1 MGALYMGN
9 KVGREGGVEWRAG
22 CILAHLIAVLNPSS
36 LPPSLPSLPPPLKV
50 VFKGDSKVA
59 VVMEQCIR
67 LLHTCGLPREDLDFI
82 CGEGG
87 MMEALLLKAG
97 PRMTQFT

>member
-1 MGALYMGN
+1 
-9 KVGREGGVEWRAG
+9 
-22 CILAHLIAVLNPSS
+22 
-36 LPPSLPSLPPPLKV
+36 V

-67 LLHTCGLPREDLDFI
+67 LLHSCGLPREDLDFI

>member
-1 MGALYMGN
+1 
-9 KVGREGGVEWRAG
+9 
-22 CILAHLIAVLNPSS
+22 VL
-36 LPPSLPSLPPPLKV
+36 
-50 VFKGDSKVA
+50 FKGDSKVA

-67 LLHTCGLPREDLDFI
+67 LLHSCGLPKEDLDFI
-82 CGEGG
+82 SGEGA